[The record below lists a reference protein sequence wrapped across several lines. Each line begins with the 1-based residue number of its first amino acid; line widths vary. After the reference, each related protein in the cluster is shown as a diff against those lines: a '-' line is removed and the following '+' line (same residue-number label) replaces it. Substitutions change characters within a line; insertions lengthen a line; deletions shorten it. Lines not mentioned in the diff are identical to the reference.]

1 MLSKS
6 KSSKD
11 DGSRKKSSSSKDH
24 DKSQLLEDDSKL
36 NPLKTS
42 ENLNI
47 SAEMLQKLSLDS
59 PADTDNEK
67 NRKKKMLFKK
77 WSVADKTEIG
87 LSERQVIVKALA
99 DLYVAIKIRSPEEIN
114 NFEHQDLVKES
125 QQIINRGTDIM
136 TLVNSI
142 KTTIQQLTEIHAE

>member
-1 MLSKS
+1 
-6 KSSKD
+6 
-11 DGSRKKSSSSKDH
+11 
-24 DKSQLLEDDSKL
+24 
-36 NPLKTS
+36 
-42 ENLNI
+42 
-47 SAEMLQKLSLDS
+47 MLQKLSLDS

-114 NFEHQDLVKES
+114 NFEHQDLVEES